1 MINIDEK
8 FLRLMHSP
16 PKLLLVEHGGQTK
29 EFIFQKIRGK
39 SIELYLACSQ
49 IPIWLQKYVYPE
61 NIIKTDT
68 YNSVILI
75 SDVSAFMVSHKIS
88 FTAVGTFW
96 EHTVTQ
102 TADLVAAL
110 DLVGVTPGAARRSSA
125 NKILMREYCRKAGIC
140 TPKLTVLRNI
150 KQLPDALEQVGL
162 PAVLKPIFGNNSYG
176 VVKIERT
183 VDIES
188 LVQLSQKTWS
198 QAQEEAFKNFSGIYL
213 LERYAAGSV
222 VTVDG
227 IVQNKRIWIA
237 GMVEVEMGPE
247 PWFTQQANYLPPK
260 LDSEIVEL
268 CYEMTRAIIQT
279 LGFDNC
285 GFHCELRITRESPV
299 MIEIAARLPGGWILP
314 AYERA
319 YGIDLVSKMLDV
331 WQGIDIEIKPAF
343 TRHILQKGIFP
354 TKPGQLQSVRGY
366 EEVRNM
372 KGLWYFVEVTKVGKD
387 VVTYPEVPQPI
398 YFYAIEAE
406 SSQELDHLSE
416 ELEAK
421 IEIEID

>member
-1 MINIDEK
+1 MLNHPK
-8 FLRLMHSP
+8 F
-16 PKLLLVEHGGQTK
+16 LLVEHGGQTK
-29 EFIFQKIRGK
+29 EFIFEKIIDK
-39 SIELYLACSQ
+39 SIELYIACSQ
-49 IPIWLQKYVYPE
+49 IPIWLKKYVSPQ

-68 YNSVILI
+68 YHSVTLV
-75 SDVSAFMVSHKIS
+75 SDVSAFIFSRNIS

-102 TADLVAAL
+102 TADLAAAL
-110 DLVGVTPGAARRSSA
+110 NLVGIAPGSARRSSA
-125 NKILMREYCRKAGIC
+125 NKILMREYCRKAGIR
-140 TPKLTVLRNI
+140 TPQISVLKDI
-150 KQLPDALEQVGL
+150 KQLPDVLEKIRL

-176 VVKIERT
+176 VIKIDST
-183 VDIES
+183 IDIET

-198 QAQEEAFKNFSGIYL
+198 LAQEEAFKNFSGIYL
-213 LERYAAGSV
+213 LEQYVAGTV

-227 IVQNKRIWIA
+227 IIQNRQIWIA

-268 CYEMTRAIIQT
+268 CYEMTKTIIKA

-285 GFHCELRITRESPV
+285 GFHCELRITPDGPV

-331 WQGIDIEIKPAF
+331 WQGIEIEIDTAF

-354 TKPGQLQSVRGY
+354 TKPGQIKTIRGY
-366 EEVRNM
+366 EDVRKM
-372 KGLWYFVEVTKVGKD
+372 ECLWYFVEVTKVGQD
-387 VVTYPEVPQPI
+387 VVTYPEVPQPV
-398 YFYAIEAE
+398 YFYALEAE
-406 SSQELDHLSE
+406 SCQELEHLSK

>member
-1 MINIDEK
+1 MPN
-8 FLRLMHSP
+8 F
-16 PKLLLVEHGGQTK
+16 PKVLLIEHGGQTK
-29 EFIFQKIRGK
+29 EFIFQKIRDK
-39 SIELYLACSQ
+39 PIELYIACSQ
-49 IPIWLQKYVYPE
+49 VPIWLQKYIYQK

-75 SDVSAFMVSHKIS
+75 SDVSAFIVSHNIS
-88 FTAVGTFW
+88 FMAVGTFW

-110 DLVGVTPGAARRSSA
+110 DLVGIDPGAARRSSA
-125 NKILMREYCRKAGIC
+125 NKILMREYCRKAGIP
-140 TPKLTVLRNI
+140 TPKISVLKDI
-150 KQLPDALEQVGL
+150 KQLPDGIEQVGL

-176 VVKIERT
+176 VVKIDRT

-198 QAQEEAFKNFSGIYL
+198 LAQEEAFKNFSGIYL
-213 LERYAAGSV
+213 LEKYAAGSV

-227 IVQNKRIWIA
+227 IVQNKRICIA
-237 GMVEVEMGPE
+237 GIVEVEMGPE

-268 CYEMTRAIIQT
+268 CYEMTKTVIRT

-285 GFHCELRITRESPV
+285 GFHCELRITRDGPV

-331 WQGIDIEIKPAF
+331 WQGIDIEINAAF

-354 TKPGQLQSVRGY
+354 TKPGQLKAVRGY
-366 EEVRNM
+366 EDVRNM
-372 KGLWYFVEVTKVGKD
+372 KGLWHFVEVTKVGQD

-398 YFYAIEAE
+398 YFYAFEAE
-406 SSQELDHLSE
+406 CRQELEYLSK